1 MTASASLKRQLGLS
15 AVIALVVGNML
26 GSGVFFTPGE
36 LAAVAQHP
44 WQVHFIWAL
53 CGLITLCGALTLAEL
68 CRLLPQAGAT
78 YHVLREGFGPFWGF
92 LLVWMELWVS
102 GPGAV
107 AGIAV
112 VFGEFMQRAL
122 GANATV
128 TPVWWGV
135 GAIVGFAAVN
145 LAGVVWGGRVQVVTT
160 VMKIVGLVGLITG
173 ALLLAAPSVQLVAAV
188 SPGASA
194 ATATSVVQ
202 LGSVNATFAE
212 SLLAFFRFSGLGVAA
227 VLFTYDGWID
237 VSHVAGE
244 VRRPERYIPLG
255 LALGV
260 GALTLLYL
268 LVNVAFLRVVPLA
281 AMREAPTAIASTV
294 AVAAYG
300 PRGGAW
306 LNALMLVSV
315 FGALGGLVM
324 TLPRLF
330 YTMATAHV
338 AAATGPLRWFFA
350 QLGRVSKHTATPN
363 GAILFAAFTSIAA
376 LLFFGSFSRLVNFF
390 VVPFQLM
397 NILIVAAIFRLRPLS
412 GVTTGYRTPWYPFT
426 PLVYIVV
433 VAAFLVSAIV
443 AHPMETLIG
452 TALAMTGG
460 PVYLWLS
467 RGRRTPS
474 TAVLPSDAP

>member
-1 MTASASLKRQLGLS
+1 VTASGSLKRQLGLS

-107 AGIAV
+107 AGIAI

-145 LAGVVWGGRVQVVTT
+145 VAGVVWGGRVQVLTT
-160 VMKIVGLVGLITG
+160 VVKIVGLVGLIAG
-173 ALLLAAPSVQLVAAV
+173 ALFLAAP
-188 SPGASA
+188 
-194 ATATSVVQ
+194 ATAGAPDAVVQ
-202 LGSVNATFAE
+202 LEPVNATFAE
-212 SLLAFFRFSGLGVAA
+212 SLLAFFRFAGLGVAA

-244 VRRPERYIPLG
+244 VRRPDRDIPLG

-268 LVNVAFLRVVPLA
+268 LVNVAYLRVVPLA

-330 YTMATAHV
+330 YTMAAAHV
-338 AAATGPLRWFFA
+338 GAATGPLRWFFA
-350 QLGRVSKHTATPN
+350 QLGRVSPRTATPN

-390 VVPFQLM
+390 VVPFQLL
-397 NILIVAAIFRLRPLS
+397 NILIVAAIFRLRPRA
-412 GVTTGYRTPWYPFT
+412 GMTTGYRTPGYPFT

-433 VAAFLVSAIV
+433 VAAFMVSAVV

-452 TALAMTGG
+452 TSLAMTGG

-467 RGRRTPS
+467 RGRP
-474 TAVLPSDAP
+474 